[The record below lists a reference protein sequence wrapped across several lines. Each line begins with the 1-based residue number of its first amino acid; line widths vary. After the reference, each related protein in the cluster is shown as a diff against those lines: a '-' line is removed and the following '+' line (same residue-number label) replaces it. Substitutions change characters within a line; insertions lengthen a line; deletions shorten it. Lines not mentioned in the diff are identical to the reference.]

1 MGSFPSFCIFHFPTI
16 EICNRVKKL
25 RFCKFEFF
33 DWFRHDFWMKNKN
46 QKFKK
51 KNRESTI
58 DHDSILWTGLTESC
72 FSLRK
77 LYETDKFFL
86 MKISKFLFTSPR
98 PIGQW
103 PKNIG
108 NLGVYLLN
116 STTRASKI
124 DKIQQKNL
132 FLSIFL
138 WIHKQSPSEKS

>member
-1 MGSFPSFCIFHFPTI
+1 
-16 EICNRVKKL
+16 
-25 RFCKFEFF
+25 
-33 DWFRHDFWMKNKN
+33 MKNKN
-46 QKFKK
+46 QEFKK

-77 LYETDKFFL
+77 LYKTDKKFFDENFE
-86 MKISKFLFTSPR
+86 ISKFLFTSPR

-138 WIHKQSPSEKS
+138 